1 MPNLMYTWEMIDPNH
16 TKNIGTCLISFTLTR
31 SHFISP
37 PTDSALFS
45 LMRSC
50 LLTGLHHIKGMF
62 CVLLIIVSTITQ
74 QIHGRTESFAYDQL
88 GTTGLG
94 K

>member
-1 MPNLMYTWEMIDPNH
+1 MLNLMYTWEMIDSNH

-31 SHFISP
+31 NRFISP

-50 LLTGLHHIKGMF
+50 LLTGLHHIKGN
-62 CVLLIIVSTITQ
+62 VLCAADHLQ
-74 QIHGRTESFAYDQL
+74 YNN
-88 GTTGLG
+88 TTDSW
-94 K
+94 